1 MPWYT
6 WSSAVPWSA
15 SWLAKLSFTL
25 PRWGGTSVTL
35 EADSAVSV
43 TLPSARSWIGYVNL
57 SGVGAVDFALPPGAR
72 LVAFGDVVMN
82 GSRAYVKGSGLVAE
96 VAVCRLASV
105 VDPLGYTYDT
115 HAYFNGTKVAV
126 GGSFPCVIGVP
137 YTVAVDGGR
146 VANVRV
152 GDRRLF
158 PPLRLVNASE
168 FWLTVVVA
176 NPLEIVVS
184 GVEVRA
190 GAEGWVIVVVRG
202 AVRDGRWGA
211 AVPGA
216 QVFLKVGGAAQD
228 YAVTGNDGSFT
239 VTGSVK
245 NPRGPI
251 QLELVAYH
259 PDYEA
264 SSTTLSATAPPAG
277 AGTAPAGLPEWAPA
291 LLAAAVAVVAVAA
304 LWRARRLRGRALLGQ
319 EGGWVE

>member
-1 MPWYT
+1 M
-6 WSSAVPWSA
+6 
-15 SWLAKLSFTL
+15 K
-25 PRWGGTSVTL
+25 
-35 EADSAVSV
+35 
-43 TLPSARSWIGYVNL
+43 
-57 SGVGAVDFALPPGAR
+57 
-72 LVAFGDVVMN
+72 
-82 GSRAYVKGSGLVAE
+82 
-96 VAVCRLASV
+96 
-105 VDPLGYTYDT
+105 DPLGYTYDT

-126 GGSFPCVIGVP
+126 GGSFPCALGVP

-146 VANVRV
+146 VANVRA

-176 NPLEIVVS
+176 NPLEVAVS

-190 GAEGWVIVVVRG
+190 GAEGWVVVVVRG
-202 AVRDGRWGA
+202 AVRDGKWGA

-228 YAVTGNDGSFT
+228 YAVTGDDGSFT
-239 VTGSVK
+239 VTGAVK

-259 PDYEA
+259 PDYET

-277 AGTAPAGLPEWAPA
+277 AGTAPAGLPEWAPP
-291 LLAAAVAVVAVAA
+291 LLAAAVAAVAVVA